1 MRTSAC
7 YPGVSSQ
14 HFLKLPRSRPGF
26 WSVTTFSKRSRP
38 RSKAPFW
45 VESILSKYSIPPP
58 PSPHFFESCVRFPT
72 PPFYE
77 SWAKI
82 VPNNRVLVHWQYASK
97 THTWNSTSG
106 EKGNIKCAS
115 WTHALAS
122 VSFSMATY
130 TSAVTKHIICLQMVK
145 WNKLTNHFPEW
156 LNRNE

>member
-1 MRTSAC
+1 MER
-7 YPGVSSQ
+7 YWVIKGGGVRQINIGEKNTVVPYKRVAGRKDYLSTP
-14 HFLKLPRSRPGF
+14 FLP
-26 WSVTTFSKRSRP
+26 
-38 RSKAPFW
+38 PF
-45 VESILSKYSIPPP
+45 
-58 PSPHFFESCVRFPT
+58 PHFFESCVRFPT

-130 TSAVTKHIICLQMVK
+130 TSAVTKHIICLQIVK
-145 WNKLTNHFPEW
+145 WNKLIKHFPEW
-156 LNRNE
+156 LNRNELD